1 MSTRKKYAGR
11 QKGTP
16 NKVTAAI
23 RQIVQ
28 RNVDFDKLIEA
39 LFKRARRKYG
49 DAAAKLLLEYGWGK
63 AREMNGQS
71 GTDYTQ
77 VAKEFAKMVLA
88 AGTGIAT
95 PSDNGIS
102 ETAGQIQDGSR
113 GEEKLQN
120 GDSEANPDNGGI
132 ASS

>member
-77 VAKEFAKMVLA
+77 VAREFAKMVQA
-88 AGTGIAT
+88 AGTGFAT
-95 PSDNGIS
+95 PADQRLPDTENK
-102 ETAGQIQDGSR
+102 IQNGSR
-113 GEEKLQN
+113 GSQELQDRNREK
-120 GDSEANPDNGGI
+120 NPDNGG
-132 ASS
+132 ALPS